1 MKVLAITSI
10 PSGVSL
16 KKNGLRFLEAILID
30 GEGAVQDQYQS
41 GFINLP
47 VGLVNDLDD
56 ASEAEVSYSDAAA
69 NFNDFLAEIDRE
81 NDREV
86 VIVLNGDR
94 AWVDAFLSY
103 NGFNPLALGEDHIRN
118 IIDYRSWISGVQLLD
133 PAQTGDKEFETS
145 LELAEAFLNA
155 NRNRYAYKRSIV
167 DLTLRRQNED
177 DDASRNIRGL
187 MSVALFIGIFI
198 GSMLV

>member
-16 KKNGLRFLEAILID
+16 KKNGLRFLEAVLVD

-69 NFNDFLAEIDRE
+69 NFNDFLAEMDR
-81 NDREV
+81 DV

-103 NGFNPLALGEDHIRN
+103 NGFNSLALGEDHIRN
-118 IIDYRSWISGVQLLD
+118 IIDYRSWISGAQLLD
-133 PAQTGDKEFETS
+133 PAQTRDEEFETS
-145 LELAEAFLNA
+145 LDLANAFLNA
-155 NRNRYAYKRSIV
+155 DQNRRTYKRSIF
-167 DLTLRRQNED
+167 DLVSAN
-177 DDASRNIRGL
+177 SRNSATNVGNIRTL
-187 MSVALFIGIFI
+187 MSAVLIIGIFI
-198 GSMLV
+198 GNMLA